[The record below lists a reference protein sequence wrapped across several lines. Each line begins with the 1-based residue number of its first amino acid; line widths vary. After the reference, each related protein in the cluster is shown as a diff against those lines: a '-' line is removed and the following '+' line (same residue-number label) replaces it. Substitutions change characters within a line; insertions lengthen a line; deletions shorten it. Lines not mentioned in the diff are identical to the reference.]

1 MPTTERSLRVLVV
14 DDNRDGADALGL
26 LLEELGNQV
35 HVTYGGTQA
44 LDVATAFRPDL
55 MLVDLVMP
63 DMDGCGLVTRI
74 RQIRYLRSYENRGHH
89 RPERRGTQSLGNEGR
104 VRYGPRQARCSDRNK
119 SGLGQCRSGG
129 RTAGP
134 IAKTWPRSVRVSEQ
148 SDVCRLTKL
157 DESGTS
163 GNQELLLKQKARQPS
178 VRGSVAF
185 KRSIW
190 DGGRSRFTPTSSKT
204 SWWSAFSVF

>member
-1 MPTTERSLRVLVV
+1 MPTTEKTLRVLVV

-63 DMDGCGLVTRI
+63 DMDGCGLVMRI
-74 RQIRYLRSYENRGHH
+74 RQIPAFAHTKIVAITGQKDEEHKALAMKAGFDTVLFKPVALTEIKAVLASVVQVVAPG
-89 RPERRGTQSLGNEGR
+89 GQSPK
-104 VRYGPRQARCSDRNK
+104 V
-119 SGLGQCRSGG
+119 
-129 RTAGP
+129 
-134 IAKTWPRSVRVSEQ
+134 AKSVRVSAQ

-157 DESGTS
+157 GESGTS
-163 GNQELLLKQKARQPS
+163 GNQEPLLKRKAKQPS
-178 VRGSVAF
+178 VRGSFAF